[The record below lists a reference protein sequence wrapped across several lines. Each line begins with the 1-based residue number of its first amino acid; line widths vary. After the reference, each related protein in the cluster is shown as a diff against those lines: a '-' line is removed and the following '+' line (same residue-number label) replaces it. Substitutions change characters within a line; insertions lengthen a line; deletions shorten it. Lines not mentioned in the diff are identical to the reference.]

1 MTAEERG
8 WSVAR
13 RRDSRRH
20 TRTIR
25 CRGAF
30 DRVPPTSEPAPDLM
44 PQDRRVVPAM
54 RRPQI
59 QPMSK
64 PVLDFT
70 GLSTEQRL
78 ELIGQ
83 LWDSL
88 EDAPPLS
95 PEQVAELRHRSADV
109 DAHPDEGTDA
119 AQVIAHLRSRLR

>member
-1 MTAEERG
+1 
-8 WSVAR
+8 
-13 RRDSRRH
+13 
-20 TRTIR
+20 
-25 CRGAF
+25 
-30 DRVPPTSEPAPDLM
+30 
-44 PQDRRVVPAM
+44 
-54 RRPQI
+54 
-59 QPMSK
+59 MSK